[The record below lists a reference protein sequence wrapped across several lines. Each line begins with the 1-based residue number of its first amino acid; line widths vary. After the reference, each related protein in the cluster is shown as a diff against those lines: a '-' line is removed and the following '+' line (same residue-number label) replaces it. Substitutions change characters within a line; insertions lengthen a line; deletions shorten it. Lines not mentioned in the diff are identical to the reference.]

1 MSADYGNGSGPLT
14 WAQFS
19 AYMEE
24 FRRDLAAIYATRLE
38 CEQRHKYL
46 DPREMWKTSAVTAV
60 LTTAF
65 VGVMVFALTH
75 FMGS

>member
-1 MSADYGNGSGPLT
+1 MQGPNGSGPLT

-24 FRRDLAAIYATRLE
+24 FRRDLEHLYTTRRACDE
-38 CEQRHKYL
+38 RHKYL
-46 DPREMWKTSAVTAV
+46 DPREMWKASTVTAL

-65 VGVMVFALTH
+65 VGVVVFALTH